1 MPASSPFS
9 LVGQTALITGAS
21 SGLGAHFA
29 KVLAD
34 AGAKVVL
41 AARRVDRLE
50 ALAAEIK
57 AAGGTAYPVA
67 MDVTDGPSIVA
78 AFDAAEKALGP
89 VSVLINNAG
98 VPSHSP
104 FLKVGMEEW
113 RATMAVNLDG
123 VFAVGR
129 EAADRVAKR
138 GATGKGG
145 GSIINIASILGLTNA
160 KWLSPYCT
168 SKAAV
173 VSLTKNMALELAR
186 YQIRVNAIAPGYFS
200 TEINAGFLETEAG
213 KAMLTRIPF
222 RRFGQLSDLDGPLLL
237 LASDAGR
244 FMTGSVVTVDGGH
257 LVGGV

>member
-1 MPASSPFS
+1 
-9 LVGQTALITGAS
+9 
-21 SGLGAHFA
+21 
-29 KVLAD
+29 
-34 AGAKVVL
+34 
-41 AARRVDRLE
+41 
-50 ALAAEIK
+50 
-57 AAGGTAYPVA
+57 
-67 MDVTDGPSIVA
+67 
-78 AFDAAEKALGP
+78 
-89 VSVLINNAG
+89 VLINNAG

-129 EAADRVAKR
+129 EAADRMAKQ
-138 GATGKGG
+138 GQG
-145 GSIINIASILGLTNA
+145 GSIINIASILGFTNA

-173 VSLTKNMALELAR
+173 VSLTKNMALELGR
-186 YQIRVNAIAPGYFS
+186 YQVRVNAIAPGYFS
-200 TEINAGFLETEAG
+200 TEINAGFLATEAG
-213 KAMLTRIPF
+213 KAMLARIPF

>member
-1 MPASSPFS
+1 MSSPFS
-9 LVGQTALITGAS
+9 LAGHTALITGAS

-29 KVLAD
+29 KVLAG

-57 AAGGTAYPVA
+57 AAGGVALPVA

-89 VSVLINNAG
+89 VLVLVNNAG
-98 VPSHSP
+98 VPSASP
-104 FLKVGMEEW
+104 FLKVGMNEW

-129 EAADRVAKR
+129 EAADRMAKR
-138 GATGKGG
+138 GTG
-145 GSIINIASILGLTNA
+145 GSIINIASILGFTNA
-160 KWLSPYCT
+160 RALSPYCT

-173 VSLTKNMALELAR
+173 VSLTKNMALELGR

-200 TEINAGFLETEAG
+200 TEINAGFLNTEAG
-213 KAMLTRIPF
+213 KAMLARIPF

-244 FMTGSVVTVDGGH
+244 FMTGSVLTVDGGH

>member
-1 MPASSPFS
+1 MPTASPFS
-9 LVGQTALITGAS
+9 LTGQTALVTGAS

-29 KVLAD
+29 KVLAG
-34 AGAKVVL
+34 AGAKVAL

-57 AAGGTAYPVA
+57 AVGGTAFPVV
-67 MDVTDGPSIVA
+67 MDVTDGASITA
-78 AFDAAEKALGP
+78 AFNAVESALGP

-98 VPSHSP
+98 VPSQSP
-104 FLKVGMEEW
+104 FLKVSIEEW

-129 EAADRVAKR
+129 EAADRMAKH
-138 GATGKGG
+138 GAHSKGG
-145 GSIINIASILGLTNA
+145 GSIINIASILGFAQA
-160 KWLSPYCT
+160 KALSPYCA

-173 VSLTKNMALELAR
+173 VALTKNMALELGR

-200 TEINAGFLETEAG
+200 TEINAGYLDTDAG
-213 KAMLTRIPF
+213 KAMLARIPF
-222 RRFGQLSDLDGPLLL
+222 RRFGQLTDLDGPLLL

-257 LVGGV
+257 LVGGA

>member
-1 MPASSPFS
+1 MPTPSPFS
-9 LVGQTALITGAS
+9 LAGQTALVTGAS

-29 KVLAD
+29 KVLAG
-34 AGAKVVL
+34 AGAKVAL
-41 AARRVDRLE
+41 TARRVDRLE

-57 AAGGTAYPVA
+57 AAGGTAAPVA
-67 MDVTDGPSIVA
+67 MDVTDEASIVA
-78 AFDAAEKALGP
+78 AFDAAEKVLGP
-89 VSVLINNAG
+89 VSVLVNNAG
-98 VPSHSP
+98 VPSQSP

-129 EAADRVAKR
+129 EAADRMAKR
-138 GATGKGG
+138 GKG
-145 GSIINIASILGLTNA
+145 GSIINIASILGFLNSKA
-160 KWLSPYCT
+160 LAPYCS

-200 TEINAGFLETEAG
+200 TEINGGFLETDAG

-222 RRFGQLSDLDGPLLL
+222 RRFGNLPDLDGPLLL
-237 LASDAGR
+237 LAADAGR
-244 FMTGSVVTVDGGH
+244 FMTGSIVTVDGGQ
-257 LVGGV
+257 LVGGL